1 MTTRILPLHLLDQ
14 MRISTRLA
22 VGYAVIL
29 LFLAAVVMVAVY
41 RLDRMA
47 ATTRDVIE
55 GDAARAALANAI
67 NLHAESGAGRLALLF
82 ILQEKEQ
89 RVAVYGEMDSHN
101 AAIDQAIERLTPLLT
116 KPDEKAALARV
127 ISLRETY
134 REKFH
139 DAIEALE
146 LNDRD
151 AAEGIMITSTR
162 AALHD
167 LLDETSKLAESQ
179 QVSMLA
185 RQQEATDS
193 MTRSKFI
200 VFVLGMAALLAGL
213 LLAVILTKGITGPLG
228 LAVKSADEI
237 AAAAD
242 NLAEPVT
249 GVRNGSSEQRELAVN
264 IGQSIEQMIEDMGN
278 VAKNTAETKAHAE
291 SARDMAINNSDLIK
305 KAAKEIAGIASIVT
319 ASAHSVEG
327 MRQRVKQVAGTVSSI
342 QQIANQTNLLALNAA
357 IEAARAGESGRGF
370 SVVAGE
376 VRNLATRTTEAT
388 LRINK
393 EISDIDQQT
402 QLAVD
407 NINSG
412 RAGMDRGMALIE
424 DMILPLQDLRV
435 GAQASLDNLET
446 LTQIVNDQARESA
459 AIAVNVH
466 SIIDMAENNHHAAEF
481 VAGVTDKIVVL
492 SEELQ
497 TAVEIFRR

>member
-1 MTTRILPLHLLDQ
+1 MHLLDR

-29 LFLAAVVMVAVY
+29 LFLASVVLVAVY
-41 RLDRMA
+41 RLDRLA
-47 ATTRDVIE
+47 NTTREVIE
-55 GDAARAALANAI
+55 GDAARASLANAI
-67 NLHAESGAGRLALLF
+67 NLHAESSAGRLALLF
-82 ILQEKEQ
+82 VLQEKEQ

-101 AAIDQAIERLTPLLT
+101 AAIDQAIEHITPLLI
-116 KPDEKAALARV
+116 KPDEKAVLARV
-127 ISLRETY
+127 IALRETY

-151 AAEGIMITSTR
+151 AAEKIMVTFTR
-162 AALHD
+162 IALRD
-167 LLDETSKLAESQ
+167 LLNETSRLAESQ

-185 RQQEATDS
+185 RQQEATAN

-200 VFVLGMAALLAGL
+200 VFGLGMAALLAGL

-228 LAVKSADEI
+228 LAVKVADEI
-237 AAAAD
+237 ATAAD

-249 GVRNGSSEQRELAVN
+249 GVRNGSSKQRKLAEN
-264 IGQSIEQMIEDMGN
+264 IGQSVEQMIDDMGG
-278 VAKNTAETKAHAE
+278 VAKNTDETRAHAE
-291 SARDMAINNSDLIK
+291 SARDMAISSAELIMS
-305 KAAKEIAGIASIVT
+305 AAKEIAGIASIVT

-376 VRNLATRTTEAT
+376 VRKLATRTTEAT
-388 LRINK
+388 LQINR
-393 EISDIDQQT
+393 EILAIDQQT

-407 NINSG
+407 NINSV

-424 DMILPLQDLRV
+424 DMISPLQDLRV

-446 LTQIVNDQARESA
+446 LTKIVTTQARESA
-459 AIAVNVH
+459 AIADHVH
-466 SIIDMAENNHHAAEF
+466 NIIDMAENNHHAAEF
-481 VAGVTDKIVVL
+481 VATVTGKMVVL

-497 TAVEIFRR
+497 ATVELFRP

>member
-1 MTTRILPLHLLDQ
+1 
-14 MRISTRLA
+14 
-22 VGYAVIL
+22 
-29 LFLAAVVMVAVY
+29 
-41 RLDRMA
+41 
-47 ATTRDVIE
+47 
-55 GDAARAALANAI
+55 
-67 NLHAESGAGRLALLF
+67 
-82 ILQEKEQ
+82 
-89 RVAVYGEMDSHN
+89 MDSHN

-242 NLAEPVT
+242 NLADPVT

-264 IGQSIEQMIEDMGN
+264 IGQLIEQMIEDMGN

-357 IEAARAGESGRGF
+357 IEAARAGGREWQRIFCGCRRSAQSGYPHHRSDLANQQGDF
-370 SVVAGE
+370 RHRPANPAG
-376 VRNLATRTTEAT
+376 
-388 LRINK
+388 
-393 EISDIDQQT
+393 
-402 QLAVD
+402 
-407 NINSG
+407 G
-412 RAGMDRGMALIE
+412 
-424 DMILPLQDLRV
+424 
-435 GAQASLDNLET
+435 
-446 LTQIVNDQARESA
+446 
-459 AIAVNVH
+459 
-466 SIIDMAENNHHAAEF
+466 
-481 VAGVTDKIVVL
+481 
-492 SEELQ
+492 
-497 TAVEIFRR
+497 